1 MLDLGKL
8 VIGITVDD
16 KEAKKSIDDLK
27 KKFKDFTKDCSTNNG
42 KAMKTIITGIA
53 NMAKKGAEDFKK
65 LKKIAIIALTAIYST
80 VSAVITKS
88 VKEFLKMSDAI
99 DKNSQKLGISAEAY
113 QK

>member
-27 KKFKDFTKDCSTNNG
+27 KRFKDFTKDCSTNNG

-53 NMAKKGAEDFKK
+53 KMAKKGAEDFGN
-65 LKKIAIIALTAIYST
+65 LKKKAIMALTAILTSISGT
-80 VSAVITKS
+80 ITAC
-88 VKEFLKMSDAI
+88 VKRFMDLSDAI